1 MVSGLIFIHSMH
13 CIPFAQG
20 HPTSLFARCIAQDRP
35 VLLWLR
41 LISLFISQGCHSPS
55 FELKLFVQQGSFSI
69 PLGSGKHLGGR
80 GCYVRNLA
88 FSYQVRSDLV
98 KIPYRMQQTRF
109 IRRMY
114 IYYISMYNVSIRARC
129 HFVFIIAFECTSV
142 LMLLCVQSDLLLTPN
157 KPLPTLILSLLV
169 TLRS

>member
-1 MVSGLIFIHSMH
+1 MIIFYLIRFLIELGLFNI
-13 CIPFAQG
+13 
-20 HPTSLFARCIAQDRP
+20 
-35 VLLWLR
+35 
-41 LISLFISQGCHSPS
+41 
-55 FELKLFVQQGSFSI
+55 
-69 PLGSGKHLGGR
+69 
-80 GCYVRNLA
+80 CYVRNLA